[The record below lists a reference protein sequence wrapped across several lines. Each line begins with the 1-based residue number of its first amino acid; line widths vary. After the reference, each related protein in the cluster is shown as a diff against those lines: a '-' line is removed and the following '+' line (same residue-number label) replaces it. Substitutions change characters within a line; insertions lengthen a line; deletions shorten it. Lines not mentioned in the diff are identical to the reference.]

1 MRRLF
6 DYRKVPREARTR
18 ILAWMV
24 AGSVLSYLVCSR
36 FLIGMG
42 QVDGVSMWPTLED
55 GERLIINR
63 AIYRLRDPLPGEV
76 VAFRLPGEDELV
88 VKRVIALPG
97 DLVRI
102 RGGHVVVNGRVL
114 AEPYLPVGVVT
125 LSRAMHDRSFRIAD
139 GCYFVLGDN
148 RAASD
153 DSRLFGAVSR
163 ERLVGRVSR
172 KNGPAHGSAPR

>member
-24 AGSVLSYLVCSR
+24 VGSVLSYLVCSR

-42 QVDGVSMWPTLED
+42 QVDGESMSPTLED

-63 AIYRLRDPLPGEV
+63 AVYRLRDPRPGEV
-76 VAFRLPGEDELV
+76 VAFRLPAEEDLI

-102 RGGHVVVNGRVL
+102 RGGHVIVNGKTL
-114 AEPYLPVGVVT
+114 SESYLPVGVVT
-125 LSRAMHDRSFRIAD
+125 LSRAMHERSFRIAD
-139 GCYFVLGDN
+139 GCFFVLGDN
-148 RAASD
+148 RESSD
-153 DSRLFGAVSR
+153 DSRLFGAISR
-163 ERLVGRVSR
+163 DRLVGRVMR
-172 KNGPAHGSAPR
+172 

>member
-6 DYRKVPREARTR
+6 DYRTVPRAARTR

-42 QVDGVSMWPTLED
+42 QVDGESMRPTLED

-63 AIYRLRDPLPGEV
+63 AVYRLRDPRPGEI
-76 VAFRLPGEDELV
+76 VALQMAGEEDLV

-102 RGGHVVVNGRVL
+102 RSGHVVVNGRVL
-114 AEPYLPVGVVT
+114 AEPYLPAGVVT

-148 RAASD
+148 RPASD
-153 DSRLFGAVSR
+153 DSRMFGAVAR
-163 ERLVGRVSR
+163 DKLVGRVMR
-172 KNGPAHGSAPR
+172 